1 MSRSYRKPY
10 TAITGVNSAHHDK
23 KVAARGVRRKQNA
36 WLRNLHDFDRALV
49 PHRRECSFNDP
60 WSWSRDGGQF
70 LTFPDSRD
78 PGDLDRA
85 RSYWLK
91 LHRK

>member
-10 TAITGVNSAHHDK
+10 TAITGVRSAHHDK
-23 KVAARGVRRKQNA
+23 KTAARGMRRKQNA
-36 WLRNLHDFDRALV
+36 WLRTLEDFDRALV
-49 PHRRECSFNDP
+49 PHRLECAFNNT

>member
-10 TAITGVNSAHHDK
+10 TAVTGVRSAHRDK
-23 KVAARGVRRKQNA
+23 KTAARGMRRKQNA
-36 WLRNLHDFDRALV
+36 WLHNLADFDCALV
-49 PHRRECSFNDP
+49 PHRLECAFNNV
-60 WSWSRDGGQF
+60 WCWSRDGRQF
-70 LTFPDSRD
+70 LTFPESRY
-78 PGDLDRA
+78 GDQDRA